1 MTTAPTT
8 TLSEADLALI
18 EQIHGHLCPM
28 VLLGARTA
36 RKAVRSLTDATSQ
49 THLFGCYRGYGCAVD
64 GIQIFSGC
72 TWGNQNLVLLRGRN
86 FSFILTPEGA
96 GEGVMVSPLPQI
108 LERIRGERTPEA
120 KAALLEMFISAPDE
134 ELLEVSAVKD
144 MGPVSEFPG
153 D

>member
-8 TLSEADLALI
+8 TLSETDLALI

-36 RKAVRSLTDATSQ
+36 KKARQLVTGGGYDS
-49 THLFGCYRGYGCAVD
+49 HLYGYYRGYACAVD

-86 FSFILTPEGA
+86 FSFILTVEGSKD
-96 GEGVMVSPLPQI
+96 GVMVSPLPGA
-108 LERIRGERTPEA
+108 LEQIRGERSPESRSTLMDLFA
-120 KAALLEMFISAPDE
+120 SSPDE
-134 ELLEVSAVKD
+134 ELLEIETVKD
-144 MGPVSEFPG
+144 MAALSGFPG
-153 D
+153 N

>member
-8 TLSEADLALI
+8 TLSETDLALI

-36 RKAVRSLTDATSQ
+36 RKALGSLAGADGQA
-49 THLFGCYRGYGCAVD
+49 HLFGFYRGYGCAVD

-72 TWGNQNLVLLRGRN
+72 TWGNQNLVLLRGRS
-86 FSFILTPEGA
+86 FSFILTLEGA
-96 GEGVMVSPLPQI
+96 DGGVVVSPRPQLI
-108 LERIRGERTPEA
+108 ERIRGERTPESRS
-120 KAALLEMFISAPDE
+120 ALMQMFISAADD
-134 ELLEVSAVKD
+134 ELLEVKAVEDLSSVSA
-144 MGPVSEFPG
+144 FPG